1 MQQLTQPP
9 SNQYIK
15 VVDMVN
21 KIKRS
26 IVYISC
32 FGCLAFGLYHAGR
45 LVLAEQTGSTPDSA
59 STSRI
64 KTIYDSLVSLSH
76 GSESAGAWGNW
87 GVMWN
92 RIRSAGEWVPS
103 GDATEADVVTGK
115 TFYKDS
121 RTIKTGTKAAAETCI
136 PFTVNHL
143 ASGGVA
149 PIDKTVTYGVV
160 KTSIGGTGE
169 KCWITQNLGA
179 YNQAS
184 SATDA
189 TEAAAGWYFQ
199 FNRKQG
205 YKVADDGVTRTP
217 SSAWIASIDENLD
230 WQVANDPCTL
240 ELGVGWRIPTST
252 EWTNADGA
260 PQNWN
265 NYNDTYASVLKLHA
279 AGYLSSSSGDIGY
292 RGVRGGYWS
301 STQHDTTQ
309 SRYFYFASNNS
320 FVLGTTKT
328 YGFSVLCLKD

>member
-1 MQQLTQPP
+1 MNKL
-9 SNQYIK
+9 IK
-15 VVDMVN
+15 
-21 KIKRS
+21 KIILVISLS
-26 IVYISC
+26 IVLC
-32 FGCLAFGLYHAGR
+32 FSIYQVQQK
-45 LVLAEQTGSTPDSA
+45 VLAEQTGSSPESGA
-59 STSRI
+59 TSRI

-76 GSESAGAWGNW
+76 GSEAAGGWGNW

-103 GDATEADVVTGK
+103 GDASESDVTTGK
-115 TFYKDS
+115 TFVS
-121 RTIKTGTKAAAETCI
+121 NNRTLKTGTAAAETCI

-179 YNQAS
+179 YNQAA
-184 SATDA
+184 ATSDA

-205 YKVADDGVTRTP
+205 YQYISSRTP

-279 AGYLSSSSGDIGY
+279 AGFLSFSSGSINI
-292 RGVRGGYWS
+292 RGAGGPYWS
-301 STQHDTTQ
+301 STQDTTTLGWYL
-309 SRYFYFASNNS
+309 YFGSS
-320 FVLGTTKT
+320 TSSMGGTVKA
-328 YGFSVLCLKD
+328 YGFSVRCLKD